1 MLLAILSEYST
12 ETIEHTGR
20 LGTYCC
26 RLGRFLH
33 MTPEEI
39 GDLSLL
45 ALLHDIGKIGVN
57 PAILNKPTS
66 LTDSE
71 WMEMKRHP
79 EIGWRIVKEIP
90 DMGMIANY
98 ILYHHER
105 WDGKGYPAGLKANH
119 IPLPSRILA
128 VTDAFDAMTNN
139 RVYRKKLSQEEALEE
154 LKKNAGTQFDPQIV
168 DYFIKTIQS

>member
-1 MLLAILSEYST
+1 
-12 ETIEHTGR
+12 
-20 LGTYCC
+20 
-26 RLGRFLH
+26 